1 MIDSEIDTK
10 EQLKSI
16 NFQMMIDN
24 DEFSDFN
31 WGTRM
36 FTNSK
41 FVFYR

>member
-31 WGTRM
+31 
-36 FTNSK
+36 
-41 FVFYR
+41 